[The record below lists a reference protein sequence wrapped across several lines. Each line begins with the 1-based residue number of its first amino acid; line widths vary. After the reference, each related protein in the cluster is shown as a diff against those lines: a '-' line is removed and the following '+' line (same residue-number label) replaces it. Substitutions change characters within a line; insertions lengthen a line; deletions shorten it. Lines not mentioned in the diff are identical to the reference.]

1 VGGRTSIMTENQP
14 SLTRFAWLSI
24 AAALLTISLKAGAYW
39 LTGSVGL
46 LSDAL
51 ESLVNLVAASVA
63 LVVLIIAARP
73 PDEEHPYGHDKAEYF
88 SIGVEGGL
96 ILLAALSIVA
106 TVLDRLLHPHP
117 LKQVGLGLTVS
128 VIASLINFGIA
139 RILFT
144 AGRRYHS
151 ITLEADAQHLM
162 TDVWTSAGVLLGVG
176 AVSLTGWDWLDP
188 LIALAVAA
196 NIVWAGVRLVR
207 RSVLGL
213 MDTALPLEEQAV
225 IKNILDQY
233 QRNGMQYH
241 ALRTR
246 SAAAR
251 RFVSVHILVP
261 GAWTVQQGHDVLERI
276 EAQIRAQLA
285 NATIFTHLEPLED
298 PVSWQDTELDR
309 THEPQG

>member
-1 VGGRTSIMTENQP
+1 MTGNRP

-63 LVVLIIAARP
+63 LVVLTIVARP
-73 PDEEHPYGHDKAEYF
+73 ADEEHPYGHDKAEYF
-88 SIGVEGGL
+88 SSGVEGGL
-96 ILLAALSIVA
+96 ILLAALSIAA
-106 TVLDRLLHPHP
+106 TALERFLHPQP
-117 LKQVGLGLTVS
+117 LVQAGLGLTVS
-128 VIASLINFGIA
+128 LMASLINGGIA
-139 RILFT
+139 RTLFA
-144 AGRRYHS
+144 AGRRYQS

-176 AVSLTGWDWLDP
+176 AVSLTGWEWLDP
-188 LIALAVAA
+188 LVALAVAA
-196 NIVWAGVRLVR
+196 NIVWTGVRLVR
-207 RSVLGL
+207 RSVLAL
-213 MDTALPLEEQAV
+213 MDTALPVEEQTV
-225 IKNILDQY
+225 ITNILDQY
-233 QRNGMQYH
+233 QHDGIQYH

-261 GAWTVQQGHDVLERI
+261 GAWTVQRGHEVLERI
-276 EAQIRAQLA
+276 EAQIREQLA
-285 NATIFTHLEPLED
+285 NATILTHLEPLED

-309 THEPQG
+309 TPAPRG